1 MELQQKQTLIGAVL
15 QTMKRGSDA
24 IIIGKESED
33 IDMGCLPIGLRD
45 TWRIWKILESIG
57 ADGKEGL

>member
-15 QTMKRGSDA
+15 QTMKRGSDT
-24 IIIGKESED
+24 IIIGKESEN

-57 ADGKEGL
+57 TDGKEGL